1 MGRLLAPLAVL
12 TTLATLVSAG
22 IKITSPSKGTT
33 LKAGDAIEVKWDFAG
48 SGPDADDLTTYQ
60 VFLCAG
66 PNDPGNANT
75 ITYPITT
82 SGSFAKGGTS
92 VQGKIPDTVGGNS
105 PSNAYYVK
113 IIAAGSKGGTYT
125 VFSDRFS
132 YKDMKSSFSAAL
144 TSALSTVKDTTG
156 PAAVDTTVKDPADV
170 SDVADDEYD
179 VEYTMQ
185 TGATRFAPMQP
196 VPPTKITAK
205 QAKPLYPTS
214 SVKIATAALPI
225 PSVQTTI
232 TQSQTHK
239 VTSMEN
245 TVAAAPMPS
254 DDMAK
259 FLRRWAD

>member
-1 MGRLLAPLAVL
+1 MGRILVPLAML
-12 TTLATLVSAG
+12 TTLASLVSAG
-22 IKITSPSKGTT
+22 IEISKPAKGAVLT
-33 LKAGDAIEVKWDFAG
+33 AGDAIEVKWDFAG
-48 SGPDADDLTTYQ
+48 SGPGETDLTTYQ

-82 SGSFAKGGTS
+82 SGNFAQGGTS
-92 VQGKIPDTVGGNS
+92 VQGKIPTTVGGNT

-132 YKDMKSSFSAAL
+132 YKGMTGSFSAAF
-144 TSALSTVKDTTG
+144 TSAMSSVKDTTG
-156 PAAVDTTVKDPADV
+156 PSAVDTTVKDQADV
-170 SDVADDEYD
+170 SNVADAEYE

-185 TGATRFAPMQP
+185 TGATRYAPMQP

-225 PSVQTTI
+225 PSVQTTL

-259 FLRRWAD
+259 FLRRWED